1 MEVAE
6 QRLTM
11 FQRPH
16 KLPIG
21 RARSNMGS
29 DEYNKLAQ
37 PALKDCYDHE
47 HKVLEIFEKHAASKH
62 QGEQMQQV
70 VFGRGSNTLVH
81 HDDWGAAR
89 KMTTTGHEGKDTES
103 RHMSKLLADDFSGD
117 VYDGKAA

>member
-47 HKVLEIFEKHAASKH
+47 HKVLEIFEKHAAAEGGGGGGAGPRQADQRRASW
-62 QGEQMQQV
+62 
-70 VFGRGSNTLVH
+70 FG
-81 HDDWGAAR
+81 GARRPKFAR
-89 KMTTTGHEGKDTES
+89 
-103 RHMSKLLADDFSGD
+103 
-117 VYDGKAA
+117 V